1 MKIYTLMENTA
12 STPDF
17 AAEHGLSFYI
27 ETGKHKIL
35 FDSGQST
42 GFIKNAAQLNIDLQA
57 VDIFILS
64 HGHYDHGGGLQA
76 FLELNDSAAVYI
88 NKYAFGDYFAEDGR
102 YIGLDK
108 TLQSN
113 DRITLCDGTVAIDD
127 NITLTSCNEHKQCVP
142 VCSYGLNAVEN
153 GQTLPDRFLHEQYLT
168 IVENNKKIV
177 FSGCSHKGILN
188 IVTWLQ
194 PDILIGGFHFMK
206 LDCSNQQDAQTL
218 TAAATAL
225 SAQNT
230 TYYTCH
236 CTGTEQYA
244 YLKELMQDKLH
255 YLSSGSILEL

>member
-12 STPDF
+12 ISPDF

-27 ETGKHKIL
+27 ETGNHKIL

-42 GFIKNAAQLNIDLQA
+42 NFIKNAAQLNIDLQA

-76 FLELNDSAAVYI
+76 FLELNDSAAIYI
-88 NKYAFGDYFAEDGR
+88 SKNAFGDYFAEDGR

-108 TLQSN
+108 TLQN
-113 DRITLCDGTVAIDD
+113 NGRLIFCDGVTRIDNSLTVF
-127 NITLTSCNEHKQCVP
+127 SCNDAQCFYP
-142 VCSYGLNAVEN
+142 VCSYGLNYVEN

-188 IVTWLQ
+188 IVKWLQ

-206 LDCSNQQDAQTL
+206 LDCSKPNDAHIL
-218 TAAATAL
+218 TEAATVL
-225 SAQNT
+225 SATNT

-244 YLKELMQDKLH
+244 YLKKLMQEKLH